1 MSAGSDSI
9 SARPSTHDAILQI
22 SRIAPEVAAGY
33 EQIRDEI
40 AQDGALSVAWKA
52 LLVAVCATARGYD
65 DMARQEL
72 DRGRAAGI
80 GDREIGTA
88 AVALLLARGE
98 ELTGRFIE
106 IAGGLSTTD
115 VPRPA
120 SELGAEAY
128 FLEYLGVSSLP
139 ARMAIMSERVPE
151 VFAGYHRM
159 HHGALA
165 ADPSA
170 TKLAELVLVALN
182 AAELQREFVGIHAAT
197 ARRASADDDE
207 LVEAIV
213 CAIRVVGVA
222 AWAAGAEG
230 LFPDA

>member
-1 MSAGSDSI
+1 MSATWDST
-9 SARPSTHDAILQI
+9 PTEDMLGQI

-33 EQIRDEI
+33 EQIRELI
-40 AQDGALSVAWKA
+40 ARDGALSAGWKA
-52 LLVAVCATARGYD
+52 LLVGVCATARGYD
-65 DMARQEL
+65 EMAVQEL
-72 DRGRAAGI
+72 DRGRSLGL
-80 GDREIGTA
+80 GDREIGIA

-98 ELTGRFIE
+98 QLTGRFVD
-106 IAGGLSTTD
+106 IAGGLSAAD
-115 VPRPA
+115 SPRPA
-120 SELGAEAY
+120 CELGAEVY
-128 FLEYLGVSSLP
+128 FLSYLGLPSLP
-139 ARMAIMSERVPE
+139 ARMAIMAERVPA

-165 ADPSA
+165 ADPGA

-182 AAELQREFVGIHAAT
+182 AAELQREFVAIHAAT
-197 ARRASADDDE
+197 ARKAAASDDE

>member
-1 MSAGSDSI
+1 MSVARDSV
-9 SARPSTHDAILQI
+9 SGQSRTDAALSQI
-22 SRIAPEVAAGY
+22 SRIAPEVTAGY
-33 EQIRDEI
+33 EQIRDVI
-40 AQDGALSVAWKA
+40 AQDGALSAAWKA
-52 LLVAVCATARGYD
+52 LLVAVCATARGYGE
-65 DMARQEL
+65 MAREEL
-72 DRGRAAGI
+72 DRARAAGI
-80 GDREIGTA
+80 GDREIGIA

-98 ELTGRFIE
+98 ELTSSFIE

-115 VPRPA
+115 APRPA
-120 SELGAEAY
+120 SELDAEAY
-128 FLEYLGVSSLP
+128 FLSYLGVPALP
-139 ARMAIMSERVPE
+139 RRMAIMSERVPG

-182 AAELQREFVGIHAAT
+182 AAELERGFVEIHAVT
-197 ARRASADDDE
+197 ARKASASDDE

>member
-1 MSAGSDSI
+1 MSVARDSA
-9 SARPSTHDAILQI
+9 SGPSRTDDVLSQI

-33 EQIRDEI
+33 QQIREVI
-40 AQDGALSVAWKA
+40 ARDGALSAGWKA
-52 LLVAVCATARGYD
+52 LLVAVCATARGYGE
-65 DMARQEL
+65 MARQEL

-80 GDREIGTA
+80 GDREIGIA

-98 ELTGRFIE
+98 ELTGRFVE
-106 IAGGLSTTD
+106 IAGGLSRTD
-115 VPRPA
+115 APRPGSA
-120 SELGAEAY
+120 LDAQAY
-128 FLEYLGVSSLP
+128 FLSYLGVPALP
-139 ARMAIMSERVPE
+139 RRMAIMSERVPG

-165 ADPSA
+165 ADPGA

-182 AAELQREFVGIHAAT
+182 AAELERKFVEIHAVT
-197 ARRASADDDE
+197 ARKASASDDE

>member
-1 MSAGSDSI
+1 MSVTRDSI
-9 SARPSTHDAILQI
+9 SGPSRADDVIHQI

-33 EQIRDEI
+33 EQIREVS
-40 AQDGALSVAWKA
+40 ARDGALSAAWKA

-65 DMARQEL
+65 EMARREL

-80 GDREIGTA
+80 GDREIA
-88 AVALLLARGE
+88 IVAVALLLARGE
-98 ELTGRFIE
+98 ELTGRFVE
-106 IAGGLSTTD
+106 IAGGLSTTEA
-115 VPRPA
+115 PRRA
-120 SELGAEAY
+120 SELDAKAY
-128 FLEYLGVSSLP
+128 FLSYLGAPSLP
-139 ARMAIMSERVPE
+139 RRMAIMAERLPA

-165 ADPSA
+165 ADPDA

-182 AAELQREFVGIHAAT
+182 AAELQRGFVEIHAAT
-197 ARRASADDDE
+197 ARKASASDDE

>member
-1 MSAGSDSI
+1 MSVARDSV
-9 SARPSTHDAILQI
+9 SGQPRTDDVLSQI

-33 EQIRDEI
+33 EQVREVI
-40 AQDGALSVAWKA
+40 AQDGALSAGWKA
-52 LLVAVCATARGYD
+52 LLVAVCATARGYGE
-65 DMARQEL
+65 MARGEL

-80 GDREIGTA
+80 GDREIGIA

-115 VPRPA
+115 EPRPA
-120 SELGAEAY
+120 SGLDAEAY
-128 FLEYLGVSSLP
+128 FLSYLGMPALP
-139 ARMAIMSERVPE
+139 RRMAIMSERVPG

-182 AAELQREFVGIHAAT
+182 AAELQRGFVEIHAAT
-197 ARRASADDDE
+197 ARKASASDDE

>member
-1 MSAGSDSI
+1 MGVARDSI
-9 SARPSTHDAILQI
+9 STEDVLIQI

-33 EQIRDEI
+33 EQIREVI
-40 AQDGALSVAWKA
+40 ARDGALSASAKA

-65 DMARQEL
+65 EMAAQEL
-72 DRGRAAGI
+72 DRGRALGL
-80 GDREIGTA
+80 GDREVGIA

-98 ELTGRFIE
+98 QMTGRFVE
-106 IAGGLSTTD
+106 TAGGLSAPEA
-115 VPRPA
+115 PRPA
-120 SELGAEAY
+120 SELPAVDY
-128 FLEYLGVSSLP
+128 FLGYLGVPALP
-139 ARMAIMSERVPE
+139 TRMAIMSERLPE

-165 ADPSA
+165 ADPSV
-170 TKLAELVLVALN
+170 TRLAELVLVALN
-182 AAELQREFVGIHAAT
+182 AAELEQEFVRIHAAT
-197 ARRASADDDE
+197 ARKASATDDE

-230 LFPDA
+230 LFPDG

>member
-1 MSAGSDSI
+1 MSVARDSV
-9 SARPSTHDAILQI
+9 SGHSHTDDVLSQV
-22 SRIAPEVAAGY
+22 SRLAPEVAAGY
-33 EQIRDEI
+33 EQIREVI
-40 AQDGALSVAWKA
+40 AQDGALSAGWKA
-52 LLVAVCATARGYD
+52 LLVAVCATARGYGE
-65 DMARQEL
+65 MAGAEL

-80 GDREIGTA
+80 GDREIGIA

-115 VPRPA
+115 APRPA
-120 SELGAEAY
+120 SELDAEAY
-128 FLEYLGVSSLP
+128 FLSYLGVPSLP
-139 ARMAIMSERVPE
+139 ARMAIMSERLPE

-170 TKLAELVLVALN
+170 TKLSELVLIALN
-182 AAELQREFVGIHAAT
+182 AAELQREFVRIHAAT
-197 ARRASADDDE
+197 ARKASATDDE

-230 LFPDA
+230 LFPDG

>member
-1 MSAGSDSI
+1 MSVARDSV
-9 SARPSTHDAILQI
+9 SGQSRTDDVLSQI

-33 EQIRDEI
+33 EQVREVI
-40 AQDGALSVAWKA
+40 AQDGALSAGWKA
-52 LLVAVCATARGYD
+52 LLVAVCATAGGYGE
-65 DMARQEL
+65 MARAEL

-80 GDREIGTA
+80 GDREIGIA

-106 IAGGLSTTD
+106 IAGGLSTRD
-115 VPRPA
+115 EPRPA
-120 SELGAEAY
+120 SGLDAEAY
-128 FLEYLGVSSLP
+128 FLSYLGMPALP
-139 ARMAIMSERVPE
+139 RRMAIMSERVPG

-165 ADPSA
+165 ADPGA

-182 AAELQREFVGIHAAT
+182 AAELERGFVEIHAAT
-197 ARRASADDDE
+197 ARKASASDDE

>member
-1 MSAGSDSI
+1 MSVARDSI
-9 SARPSTHDAILQI
+9 STEDVLLGI

-33 EQIRDEI
+33 QQIRDVI
-40 AQDGALSVAWKA
+40 AQDGALTASFKA

-65 DMARQEL
+65 AMARREL
-72 DRGRAAGI
+72 DRARSLGL
-80 GDREIGTA
+80 GDHEIGIA

-98 ELTGRFIE
+98 ELTAAFVE
-106 IAGGLSTTD
+106 IAGGLSAPES
-115 VPRPA
+115 PRPA

-128 FLEYLGVSSLP
+128 FLGYLGVRSLP
-139 ARMAIMSERVPE
+139 ARMAIMSERVPA

-170 TKLAELVLVALN
+170 TRLAELVLVALN
-182 AAELQREFVGIHAAT
+182 AAELQRGFVAIHAAT
-197 ARRASADDDE
+197 ARKAAATDDE

>member
-1 MSAGSDSI
+1 MSAAGDSV
-9 SARPSTHDAILQI
+9 SGQSRTDDLLFEI

-33 EQIRDEI
+33 EQIREVI
-40 AQDGALSVAWKA
+40 AEDGALSAGWKA
-52 LLVAVCATARGYD
+52 LLVSVCATARGYGE
-65 DMARQEL
+65 MARAEL
-72 DRGRAAGI
+72 ERGRAAGI
-80 GDREIGTA
+80 GDREVGVA

-98 ELTGRFIE
+98 ELTGRFVD
-106 IAGGLSTTD
+106 IAGGLSGSGSA
-115 VPRPA
+115 RPA
-120 SELGAEAY
+120 SDLDAEAY
-128 FLEYLGVSSLP
+128 FLSYLGVSSLP

-165 ADPSA
+165 ADPGA
-170 TKLAELVLVALN
+170 TKLGELVLVALN
-182 AAELQREFVGIHAAT
+182 AAELQREFVRIHAAT
-197 ARRASADDDE
+197 ARKASATDDE

-230 LFPDA
+230 LFPDG

>member
-1 MSAGSDSI
+1 MSVARDSV
-9 SARPSTHDAILQI
+9 SGQSRADDVLSQI

-33 EQIRDEI
+33 QQIRDVI
-40 AQDGALSVAWKA
+40 ARDGALSAAWKA

-65 DMARQEL
+65 EMARREL

-80 GDREIGTA
+80 GDREIGIA

-98 ELTGRFIE
+98 ELTGRFIG

-115 VPRPA
+115 APRPA
-120 SELGAEAY
+120 SQVDAEAY
-128 FLEYLGVSSLP
+128 FLGYLGVPALP
-139 ARMAIMSERVPE
+139 RRMAIMADRVPT
-151 VFAGYHRM
+151 VFTGYHRM

-170 TKLAELVLVALN
+170 TKLSELVLVALN
-182 AAELQREFVGIHAAT
+182 AAELEREFVRIHAAT
-197 ARRASADDDE
+197 ARKASATDDE

>member
-1 MSAGSDSI
+1 MSVARDSVAGQSRADDMLS
-9 SARPSTHDAILQI
+9 QI

-33 EQIRDEI
+33 EQIRDVI
-40 AQDGALSVAWKA
+40 AQDGALTAGWKA
-52 LLVAVCATARGYD
+52 LLVAVCATARGYGE
-65 DMARQEL
+65 MAREEL
-72 DRGRAAGI
+72 DRARAAGV
-80 GDREIGTA
+80 GDREIGIA

-98 ELTGRFIE
+98 ELTARFVE
-106 IAGGLSTTD
+106 IAGGLSAMD
-115 VPRPA
+115 APRPA
-120 SELGAEAY
+120 SELDAEAY
-128 FLEYLGVSSLP
+128 FTSYLGVAALP
-139 ARMAIMSERVPE
+139 RRMAIMSERVPG

-170 TKLAELVLVALN
+170 TRLAELILIALN
-182 AAELQREFVGIHAAT
+182 AAELQREFVRIHAAT
-197 ARRASADDDE
+197 ARKASATDDE

>member
-1 MSAGSDSI
+1 MSVARDSI
-9 SARPSTHDAILQI
+9 SASSRTDDVIHQI

-33 EQIRDEI
+33 EQIREVI
-40 AQDGALSVAWKA
+40 AQDGALSAAWKA

-65 DMARQEL
+65 EMARREL

-80 GDREIGTA
+80 GDREIA
-88 AVALLLARGE
+88 IVAVALLLARGE
-98 ELTGRFIE
+98 ELTGRFVE
-106 IAGGLSTTD
+106 IAGGLSTTEA
-115 VPRPA
+115 PRRA
-120 SELGAEAY
+120 SELDAKAY
-128 FLEYLGVSSLP
+128 VLSYLGAPSLP
-139 ARMAIMSERVPE
+139 RRMAIMAERLPA

-165 ADPSA
+165 ADPDA

-182 AAELQREFVGIHAAT
+182 AAELQRGFVEIHAAT
-197 ARRASADDDE
+197 ARKASASDDE

>member
-1 MSAGSDSI
+1 MSA
-9 SARPSTHDAILQI
+9 ARESPSGRACADDAILQI

-33 EQIRDEI
+33 EQIRDVI
-40 AQDGALSVAWKA
+40 AQDGALSAAWKA

-65 DMARQEL
+65 SMARQEL
-72 DRGRAAGI
+72 DRARSLGV
-80 GDREIGTA
+80 GDREVGIA

-98 ELTGRFIE
+98 ELTARFVS
-106 IAGGLSTTD
+106 IAGGVPGSD
-115 VPRPA
+115 SPRPA
-120 SELGAEAY
+120 SELDAEAY
-128 FLEYLGVSSLP
+128 FLGYLGVPSLP
-139 ARMAIMSERVPE
+139 ARMAIMAERVPA

-182 AAELQREFVGIHAAT
+182 AAELQREFVRIHAVT
-197 ARRASADDDE
+197 ARRAGATDDE

>member
-1 MSAGSDSI
+1 MSAVRNSVSGQLRTD
-9 SARPSTHDAILQI
+9 DVLVQI
-22 SRIAPEVAAGY
+22 SRIAPEVVAGY
-33 EQIRDEI
+33 GQIREVI
-40 AQDGALSVAWKA
+40 AADGALSAAWKA
-52 LLVAVCATARGYD
+52 LLVAVCATARGYGE
-65 DMARQEL
+65 MARTEL

-80 GDREIGTA
+80 GDREIGIA

-98 ELTGRFIE
+98 QLTARFVE
-106 IAGGLSTTD
+106 IAGGLSAPD
-115 VPRPA
+115 SPRPA

-128 FLEYLGVSSLP
+128 FRDYLAVPALP
-139 ARMAIMSERVPE
+139 RRMEIMSERVPG

-170 TKLAELVLVALN
+170 TKLAELVLIALN
-182 AAELQREFVGIHAAT
+182 AAEIQREFVRIHAAT
-197 ARRASADDDE
+197 ARKASATDDE

-213 CAIRVVGVA
+213 CAIRVAGVA

>member
-1 MSAGSDSI
+1 MGVARDSV
-9 SARPSTHDAILQI
+9 STEDVLAQI

-33 EQIRDEI
+33 EQIQEVIARD
-40 AQDGALSVAWKA
+40 GPLTGAWKA

-65 DMARQEL
+65 EMARQEL
-72 DRGRAAGI
+72 GRGRSLGL
-80 GDREIGTA
+80 GEREIGVA

-98 ELTGRFIE
+98 QLTGRFVE
-106 IAGGLSTTD
+106 IAGGLSSVD
-115 VPRPA
+115 APRPR
-120 SELGAEAY
+120 SEVGAEAY
-128 FLEYLGVSSLP
+128 FLDYLGVPSLP
-139 ARMAIMSERVPE
+139 ARMAIMAERVPA

-165 ADPSA
+165 ADRGA
-170 TKLAELVLVALN
+170 TKLSELVLVALN
-182 AAELQREFVGIHAAT
+182 AAELQREFVAIHAAT
-197 ARRASADDDE
+197 ARQAAASDDE

-230 LFPDA
+230 LFPDG

>member
-1 MSAGSDSI
+1 MSVARDSI
-9 SARPSTHDAILQI
+9 SEHPGTDDVLLGI

-33 EQIRDEI
+33 EQIRGVI
-40 AQDGALSVAWKA
+40 AEDGALSAARKA

-65 DMARQEL
+65 EMASQEL
-72 DRGRAAGI
+72 DRGRSLGL
-80 GDREIGTA
+80 GDREIGIA

-98 ELTGRFIE
+98 QLTGRFVG
-106 IAGGLSTTD
+106 IAGGLSAPD
-115 VPRPA
+115 APRPA
-120 SELGAEAY
+120 SELDAEAY
-128 FLEYLGVSSLP
+128 FLSYLGVPSLP
-139 ARMAIMSERVPE
+139 RRMAIMADRVPA

-165 ADPSA
+165 ADPGA
-170 TKLAELVLVALN
+170 TKLAELVLVSLN
-182 AAELQREFVGIHAAT
+182 AAELQRGFVEIHAAT
-197 ARRASADDDE
+197 ARMASASDDE

>member
-1 MSAGSDSI
+1 MSAARDSI
-9 SARPSTHDAILQI
+9 AGRPRVDDTILQV
-22 SRIAPEVAAGY
+22 SRIAPEVAGGY
-33 EQIRDEI
+33 EQIRDVI
-40 AQDGALSVAWKA
+40 AQDGALSAAWKA
-52 LLVAVCATARGYD
+52 LLVAVCATARGYGE
-65 DMARQEL
+65 MARAEL
-72 DRGRAAGI
+72 DRARAAGI
-80 GDREIGTA
+80 GDREIGIA

-115 VPRPA
+115 APRPA
-120 SELGAEAY
+120 SELDAEAY
-128 FLEYLGVSSLP
+128 FVSYLGVPSLP

-170 TKLAELVLVALN
+170 TKLSELVLIALN
-182 AAELQREFVGIHAAT
+182 AAELQREFVRIHAAT
-197 ARRASADDDE
+197 ARKASATDDE

-230 LFPDA
+230 LFPDG

>member
-1 MSAGSDSI
+1 MSATRDSI
-9 SARPSTHDAILQI
+9 STEDVLVQI
-22 SRIAPEVAAGY
+22 SRIAPEVAGGY
-33 EQIRDEI
+33 EQIREVI
-40 AQDGALSVAWKA
+40 AQDGALSAASKA

-65 DMARQEL
+65 VMARQEL
-72 DRGRAAGI
+72 DRARSLGL
-80 GDREIGTA
+80 GDREIGNA

-98 ELTGRFIE
+98 QLTGRFVE
-106 IAGGLSTTD
+106 IAGGLSASD
-115 VPRPA
+115 PPRPA
-120 SELGAEAY
+120 CELSAEAY
-128 FLEYLGVSSLP
+128 FLSYLGVPSLP
-139 ARMAIMSERVPE
+139 ARMAIMAERVPS
-151 VFAGYHRM
+151 VFAGYQRM

-165 ADPSA
+165 ADPGA

-182 AAELQREFVGIHAAT
+182 AAELQREFVAIHAAT
-197 ARRASADDDE
+197 ARRAAASDDE